1 MERNPEPTIIE
12 VNDLNLG
19 QAFIGVQAAA
29 NKKAENIKILDL
41 RELSGFTNFFMVC
54 TGYSDKQVQAIADS
68 IAIELKEEGF
78 APISLEGY
86 REGRWVV
93 LDYGGVVFHIFLD
106 ALRDFYKLE
115 ELWTEA
121 RRVPIPSELYITS
134 TQH

>member
-1 MERNPEPTIIE
+1 MAREETTVIE
-12 VNDLNLG
+12 VNDISLG
-19 QAFIGVQAAA
+19 MAFIGVQAAA
-29 NKKAENIKILDL
+29 NKKAENFRVLDL
-41 RELSGFTNFFMVC
+41 RDISGFTDFFMIC
-54 TGYSDKQVQAIADS
+54 TAFSDRQVQAIADS

-78 APISLEGY
+78 TPISLEGY

-115 ELWTEA
+115 ELWLDA
-121 RRVPIPSELYITS
+121 KKVPIPPELYVPS

>member
-1 MERNPEPTIIE
+1 MAREETTLLE
-12 VNDLNLG
+12 VNDISLG
-19 QAFIGVQAAA
+19 MAFIGVQAAA
-29 NKKAENIKILDL
+29 NKKAENFRVLDL
-41 RELSGFTNFFMVC
+41 RDISGFTDFFMIC
-54 TGYSDKQVQAIADS
+54 TAFSDRQVQAIADS

-78 APISLEGY
+78 TPISLEGY

-115 ELWTEA
+115 ELWLDA
-121 RRVPIPSELYITS
+121 KKVPIPPELYVPS